1 MIEKNK
7 FLSIKEKYGKV
18 CSFAIWKRDV
28 AKTTKPTIQSWD
40 MSSFVNPDLSLFK
53 TNVVILGLNVSKQL
67 VSMDPNYNDAAFV
80 NFHSG
85 VRDYRLMKAL
95 FQLPDYYGS
104 YMTDIYKY
112 FTNKSAKEVI
122 DYFEAN
128 PKEEEKQFNAF
139 EEEINFVCGPEK
151 PLFILCGNDV
161 KKAFSR
167 FNNNNKYNSIIIPH
181 YSSNGGVT
189 KKIIEILCDKKGC

>member
-1 MIEKNK
+1 MNKYESVIIINPNVEKEGTKELVQKFSDLINTDGKLEKVDEMGVKKLAYEIQKNK
-7 FLSIKEKYGKV
+7 EGNY
-18 CSFAIWKRDV
+18 
-28 AKTTKPTIQSWD
+28 
-40 MSSFVNPDLSLFK
+40 
-53 TNVVILGLNVSKQL
+53 VV
-67 VSMDPNYNDAAFV
+67 F
-80 NFHSG
+80 
-85 VRDYRLMKAL
+85 
-95 FQLPDYYGS
+95 
-104 YMTDIYKY
+104 
-112 FTNKSAKEVI
+112 
-122 DYFEAN
+122 YFEAN

-167 FNNNNKYNSIIIPH
+167 FNKNNKYNSIIIPH